1 MKQNVRDSEIKYQ
14 EFLILAYFRANYK
27 TYEFAE
33 VSQMMGMTYVEMQ
46 NSIEH
51 LLELQY
57 LICVKNNIVISK
69 EGERVLEE
77 KGLSNFFC
85 SHKKEIVK
93 KNQLDIDEPYI
104 PIKFKL

>member
-1 MKQNVRDSEIKYQ
+1 MKQNVRDSEIRYQ

-27 TYEFAE
+27 KYEFSE
-33 VSQMMGMTYVEMQ
+33 VSQMMGMTYIEMQ

-51 LLELQY
+51 LLKLEY
-57 LICVKNNIVISK
+57 LIFEKNNIIISK
-69 EGERVLEE
+69 KGEKVLEK

-85 SHKKEIVK
+85 NHKKEIVK
-93 KNQLDIDEPYI
+93 KEQLGIDEPYI